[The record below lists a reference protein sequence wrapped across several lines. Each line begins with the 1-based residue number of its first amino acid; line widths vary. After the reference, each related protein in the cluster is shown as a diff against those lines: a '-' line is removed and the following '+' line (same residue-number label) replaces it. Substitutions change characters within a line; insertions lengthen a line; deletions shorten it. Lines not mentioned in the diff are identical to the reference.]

1 MGSKR
6 SLRNAR
12 ELANDSYL
20 RSLRSARELANE
32 RVTKGHRH
40 NQTKTA
46 RAPFETPGSSLTG
59 LLRERYPKDISL
71 TGLLRERCR
80 R

>member
-1 MGSKR
+1 MGSNR

-12 ELANDSYL
+12 EPANDSYL

-40 NQTKTA
+40 NQTKIA
-46 RAPFETPGSSLTG
+46 RAPFVTPGSSLTG